1 MHENTSPDP
10 QGASPLF
17 IIDIT
22 RIFPVITSHYF
33 NALDVTGKIHHTW
46 CRIFGPQWLQGAF
59 FDMIQ
64 SCGADV
70 HIMGSRKTGSMAA
83 NELEGWRGIKLDEIE
98 KKAMQSVTNFKPN
111 IFTNLEIDSFG
122 KRMGNL
128 LDFLWLEC
136 LDSTVILST
145 LLLNT
150 DQQTN
155 SRILRVK
162 DQIRALVE
170 EKAAAGRFV
179 IVDMHTDKG
188 PRSKDFVD
196 GTHPGDLGYR
206 KVAKIW
212 LDGIQDA
219 SLKNFFETANS
230 Y

>member
-1 MHENTSPDP
+1 
-10 QGASPLF
+10 
-17 IIDIT
+17 
-22 RIFPVITSHYF
+22 
-33 NALDVTGKIHHTW
+33 
-46 CRIFGPQWLQGAF
+46 
-59 FDMIQ
+59 MIQ

-83 NELEGWRGIKLDEIE
+83 NEPEGWRGFKLDEIE
-98 KKAMQSVTNFKPN
+98 KKAMQSVTNIKPN
-111 IFTNLEIDSFG
+111 IFTVNAGSNDCIQSLEIDSFG

-128 LDFLWLEC
+128 IDFLWLEC
-136 LDSTVILST
+136 PESTVILST

-170 EKAAAGRFV
+170 EKATTSRFV

-188 PRSKDFVD
+188 PRSEDFVD

-206 KVAKIW
+206 KVAEIW

-230 Y
+230 YY